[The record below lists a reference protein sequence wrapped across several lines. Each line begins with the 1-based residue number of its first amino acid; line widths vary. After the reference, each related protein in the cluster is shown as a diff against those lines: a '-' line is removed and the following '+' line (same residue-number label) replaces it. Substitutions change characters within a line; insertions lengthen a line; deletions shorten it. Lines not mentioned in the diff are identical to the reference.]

1 MTLIVTEHLKDLLDT
16 KCLKENNIISTIYND
31 KNCFKISLK
40 TSQLFINYNL
50 NKY

>member
-1 MTLIVTEHLKDLLDT
+1 MNLIVTEQLKDLLDT
-16 KCLKENNIISTIYND
+16 KCLKVKIISTIYND

-40 TSQLFINYNL
+40 TSQLFINYNF